1 VRPAGRVVAYLEVGG
16 CEVCDFGGGG
26 GHCCLLLLLLESYF
40 HGGWSA
46 GLNSA
51 LPGDGACAL
60 DDPRLGDPLT
70 PFGLDDLTF
79 CDG

>member
-1 VRPAGRVVAYLEVGG
+1 
-16 CEVCDFGGGG
+16 
-26 GHCCLLLLLLESYF
+26 LLLLLLWSYF

-51 LPGDGACAL
+51 HPGSGACAL

-70 PFGLDDLTF
+70 PWAG
-79 CDG
+79 